1 MTWCYTPSYIIG
13 IFTDPEAAAAEGLRE
28 QAVTYGKT
36 RGPAKTI
43 ADCYRKEPVRFDS
56 FRFRTC

>member
-1 MTWCYTPSYIIG
+1 MLYIIG
-13 IFTDPEAAAAEGLRE
+13 VVPDPEAAAAEDPRE
-28 QAVTYGKT
+28 QAVTYGKM

-43 ADCYRKEPVRFDS
+43 ADCHRKEPVRFDS